1 MRAVGRLGEMLV
13 PDRVE
18 QVGLAEADA
27 AAPEDRI
34 VFRGIPWKVSIE
46 HPDDAIADLAALD
59 LSPVVIGFLARDL
72 VARRVGSARRDSW
85 HRA

>member
-34 VFRGIPWKVSIE
+34 VFRGIPWES
-46 HPDDAIADLAALD
+46 LD
-59 LSPVVIGFLARDL
+59 RAS
-72 VARRVGSARRDSW
+72 RRCDS
-85 HRA
+85 